1 MQRRLLELGAWTRV
15 FPIRVIV
22 QYDQHMLGK
31 ALRLVL
37 VAVFIVTLATACGG
51 SSGKKNT
58 TATQATTTPAKLPFK
73 AVISAP
79 SHHPVM
85 NKNWPIAVT
94 VSNLSGKPIA
104 ATLQMNVLLG
114 SVQIGQIDNGKI
126 YHFVGRHHE
135 NIVWPQQAVGNALTL
150 QAVVKVKGKT
160 MKLPWAVSV
169 VAK

>member
-1 MQRRLLELGAWTRV
+1 
-15 FPIRVIV
+15 
-22 QYDQHMLGK
+22 MLGK

-37 VAVFIVTLATACGG
+37 VAVFIVTLAAACGG
-51 SSGKKNT
+51 SSGKKNAT
-58 TATQATTTPAKLPFK
+58 TTRATTTPAKLPFK

-79 SHHPVM
+79 GHHPVM
-85 NKNWPIAVT
+85 KKNWPITVT

-104 ATLQMNVLLG
+104 ATLQMNVLGLG
-114 SVQIGQIDNGKI
+114 SVQVGQIDNGKI

-150 QAVVKVKGKT
+150 QAVVKVNGKT

-169 VAK
+169 VTK